1 MERVLVIGLE
11 KSDIKKFDQHLS
23 DKGFIF
29 VYCTHF
35 WEAIGYFETSHIDL
49 VIYQKKSG
57 ETDLSEAFSK
67 LETYLEKNR
76 IPLFIVASWNEIDL
90 VKQALE
96 LGVDNLI
103 FKPFNFYCIE
113 TKIKNQIFKRKSR
126 NYIDHEPFKLFFEN
140 NPVPLIVVKHKRILA
155 VNTVFLDLISPNTID
170 YKGMKFAELFQFEND
185 PFKYSQLKKVDSGHL
200 QSCILK
206 KVEIKGIENISFDL
220 FLVRDTSGLILSQLN
235 VLKNNDSSKEKY
247 NFYTSP
253 SEKDSRTS
261 EKFIESDLTK
271 RELEVLK
278 LSADGIPIKIIAQEL
293 NLSSR
298 TVEKHRANIM
308 GKFGAKN
315 IIEVLKLL

>member
-11 KSDIKKFDQHLS
+11 KSDIKKFDEHLS
-23 DKGFIF
+23 DKGFLL
-29 VYCTHF
+29 VYCTHL
-35 WEAIGYFETSHIDL
+35 WEAIGHFEASHIDL
-49 VIYQKKSG
+49 VIYQEKSG
-57 ETDLSEAFSK
+57 VSDLTESFNIIEA
-67 LETYLEKNR
+67 YLEKNR
-76 IPLFIVASWNEIDL
+76 IPLFIVASLNEIGL

-113 TKIKNQIFKRKSR
+113 TKIKTQIFKRKGR
-126 NYIDHEPFKLFFEN
+126 NYIDHEPFKHFFEN
-140 NPVPLIVVKHKRILA
+140 NPNPLIVMKNKRILA
-155 VNTVFLDLISPNTID
+155 VNTAFLDLNSANTID

-185 PFKYSQLKKVDSGHL
+185 PFKYSQLKKVESGHL
-200 QSCILK
+200 HSCIIS
-206 KVEIKGIENISFDL
+206 KVEIKDIENISFDL
-220 FLVRDTSGLILSQLN
+220 FLVKDTSGLILTQLN
-235 VLKNNDSSKEKY
+235 VFKNNDSSKEKY

-253 SEKDSRTS
+253 SEKDSGTS
-261 EKFIESDLTK
+261 EKFNESDLTK

-293 NLSSR
+293 KLSSR

-308 GKFGAKN
+308 QKFGAKN